1 MAILGSTL
9 LILKPARRLVYSG
22 GLLGMALAPSLFVV
36 DGLDTF
42 LSGMILRAVGTVAVT
57 VCLSLYILDF
67 IAKKDLSR
75 SEPMRLFY
83 SAAAWCTGPF
93 LVVWLGEPDRK
104 RTRLNSSH

>member
-1 MAILGSTL
+1 
-9 LILKPARRLVYSG
+9 
-22 GLLGMALAPSLFVV
+22 MALAPSLFVV

-42 LSGMILRAVGTVAVT
+42 LSGMILRAVGPVAVT

-75 SEPMRLFY
+75 SAPMRLLY

-93 LVVWLGEPDRK
+93 LGLWPGAQVGREAPHLLSAAVAVLVLTSFLFLRFTLGK
-104 RTRLNSSH
+104 AWGG